1 MNHKTTGGTR
11 ETSGHISGDPCP
23 KDKLRSADYI
33 YTICSE
39 ERKMANVREV
49 TLKPSYTNDILI
61 AGTIYLF
68 LILEGSPVGKS
79 VILQAKSLGFDLH

>member
-1 MNHKTTGGTR
+1 
-11 ETSGHISGDPCP
+11 
-23 KDKLRSADYI
+23 
-33 YTICSE
+33 
-39 ERKMANVREV
+39 MANVREV